1 MGGADWPPVGRR
13 ARLIGAPDQRLS
25 DWQDLSGIPRRPA
38 PAAAEELVRTVLWL
52 SVTFLLAR
60 ATGVGDGARHPGG
73 RRGRN
78 GGRGR
83 PAPSMLSRGSCS
95 LSQPS
100 PPAVVGQVLGP
111 RAVAPSSLPAGT
123 VVQVVAVPA
132 RPVQRV
138 AVGRARSIAQ
148 DETARRR
155 HAASYPLPPTLVVR
169 SLDWSHRRRNVDGS
183 LRGRGS
189 ATLASVTVA

>member
-1 MGGADWPPVGRR
+1 MHLTNGCQTGRICQEYLGGPRLRLRRNWCVLYCGSRSPSSSRVPP
-13 ARLIGAPDQRLS
+13 ALATAP
-25 DWQDLSGIPRRPA
+25 G
-38 PAAAEELVRTVLWL
+38 T
-52 SVTFLLAR
+52 
-60 ATGVGDGARHPGG
+60 GG
-73 RRGRN
+73 RRGKN